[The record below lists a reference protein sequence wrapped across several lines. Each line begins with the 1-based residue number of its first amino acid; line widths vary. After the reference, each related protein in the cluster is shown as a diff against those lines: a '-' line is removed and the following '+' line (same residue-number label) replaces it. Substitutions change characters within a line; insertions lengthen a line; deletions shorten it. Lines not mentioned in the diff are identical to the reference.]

1 MATHLQNTQFEGQRQ
16 GEEVLLVF
24 RRHIIAMRKGFLGLL
39 VPFAI
44 SAIPPLIWQTQLEL
58 FLLPLAGLMVG
69 GVIFAYHF
77 IIWYFSIFILTDQRL
92 RQVTQQG
99 MFGSHVIEI
108 KLAKINA
115 ISYQVPGFS
124 GELFGFGTLV
134 IQTYVGDLVIHNAD
148 HPHKLYNILQDAADA
163 AGADQKELYEEE
175 TSHA

>member
-58 FLLPLAGLMVG
+58 FLLPLAGLVVG

-77 IIWYFSIFILTDQRL
+77 II
-92 RQVTQQG
+92 
-99 MFGSHVIEI
+99 
-108 KLAKINA
+108 
-115 ISYQVPGFS
+115 
-124 GELFGFGTLV
+124 
-134 IQTYVGDLVIHNAD
+134 
-148 HPHKLYNILQDAADA
+148 
-163 AGADQKELYEEE
+163 
-175 TSHA
+175 